1 MRCTLPIRQNKAT
14 AKPRKRNRK
23 IQKKKSASKKR
34 KKCLSNLDKSRE
46 QQIKREV

>member
-23 IQKKKSASKKR
+23 IQKKKSASKKI
-34 KKCLSNLDKSRE
+34 KKCRNNLDKSRE